1 MAKFI
6 LSIHLLIKT
15 SLLVIY
21 LKIINFF
28 ALFFVTLMII
38 FIEDSVVV
46 IMNIDLAYFTHCYFS
61 VILNGPQHCLWQN
74 EEKK

>member
-1 MAKFI
+1 MAKFF

-21 LKIINFF
+21 LKSIDFF
-28 ALFFVTLMII
+28 VLFFVTLMLT

-46 IMNIDLAYFTHCYFS
+46 IMNMDLAYFTHYYFS
-61 VILNGPQHCLWQN
+61 DILNGPKHYLWQN
-74 EEKK
+74 EDKK

>member
-21 LKIINFF
+21 LKSIDFF
-28 ALFFVTLMII
+28 VLFFVTLMII

-46 IMNIDLAYFTHCYFS
+46 IMNMDLAYFTHYYFS
-61 VILNGPQHCLWQN
+61 DILNGPQHYLWQN
-74 EEKK
+74 EDKK